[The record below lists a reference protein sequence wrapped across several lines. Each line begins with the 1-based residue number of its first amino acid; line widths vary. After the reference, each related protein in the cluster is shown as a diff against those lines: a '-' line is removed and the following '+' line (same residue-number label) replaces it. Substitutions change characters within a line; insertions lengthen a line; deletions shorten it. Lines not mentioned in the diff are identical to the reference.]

1 MNVEQTLIKDRDLF
15 SETRA
20 ELESRIVRMLT
31 NLYAEVIR
39 STTDEIVLTELEQ
52 EPRYAYVD
60 SLTISR
66 YNIAVE
72 FMGKDG
78 VKYSK
83 KAQLSVKLSDDGTGI
98 VFEKEIFK

>member
-1 MNVEQTLIKDRDLF
+1 MNVEQTLIKDRDIF

-52 EPRYAYVD
+52 EPHYVD
-60 SLTISR
+60 SSTISR

-83 KAQLSVKLSDDGTGI
+83 KAQLSVKLSDGSMGI

>member
-15 SETRA
+15 RETRA

-52 EPRYAYVD
+52 EPRYVD
-60 SLTISR
+60 SSTISR

-72 FMGKDG
+72 FIGKDG

-83 KAQLSVKLSDDGTGI
+83 KAQLSVKLSDGGTGI
-98 VFEKEIFK
+98 VFEKGIFK

>member
-1 MNVEQTLIKDRDLF
+1 MNVEQTLIKDRDIF

-52 EPRYAYVD
+52 EPRYVD
-60 SLTISR
+60 SSTISR

-83 KAQLSVKLSDDGTGI
+83 KAQLSVKLSDGDMGI